1 MKARIRAVRPWLPLA
16 LLLLVLV
23 LSCVA
28 QAAVNEQANGGGRR
42 RRRSPRRSTAAA
54 DGMVPITLLKS
65 AAEKGAVCMDGT
77 PPAYHLDPGS
87 GAGNNSWIVNL
98 EGGGWCN
105 NARTCKFRT
114 RTRHGSSDYM
124 ERHITFSGIMSA
136 SPASNPDFYSWN
148 RVKIRYCDSASF
160 AGDNFDK
167 GTGLYF
173 RGQRIWDAAIQH
185 LLSIGMA
192 SADQVLLTGCSA
204 GGLAAILHC
213 DQFSAFFAGKN
224 TTVKCLADAGLFLDA
239 LDVSGGRSL
248 RSYYGEIVAMQEVAR
263 NLPPSCTGHLDA
275 TSCFFPQNVI
285 DSIKTPIFLLN
296 AAYDAWQIEESLA
309 PNRADPSGAWRAC
322 KYNRSA
328 CDASQIKFLQSFR
341 DQMVAS
347 VKAFS
352 GSRSNGL
359 FINSCFAHCQSELPA
374 TWNDAPGSPAVQNK
388 GIAKSVGDWYFGR
401 AEVKAIDCPY
411 PCDNTCRHII

>member
-239 LDVSGGRSL
+239 YAYTGCLRGPQLEILLRRNRSHAGSGPEPAAQLHRSSRRHLVLLPSERNRQHQDPHLPAKRSL
-248 RSYYGEIVAMQEVAR
+248 RR
-263 NLPPSCTGHLDA
+263 
-275 TSCFFPQNVI
+275 
-285 DSIKTPIFLLN
+285 
-296 AAYDAWQIEESLA
+296 LA
-309 PNRADPSGAWRAC
+309 DRGKPGP
-322 KYNRSA
+322 K
-328 CDASQIKFLQSFR
+328 QS
-341 DQMVAS
+341 
-347 VKAFS
+347 
-352 GSRSNGL
+352 
-359 FINSCFAHCQSELPA
+359 
-374 TWNDAPGSPAVQNK
+374 
-388 GIAKSVGDWYFGR
+388 
-401 AEVKAIDCPY
+401 
-411 PCDNTCRHII
+411 